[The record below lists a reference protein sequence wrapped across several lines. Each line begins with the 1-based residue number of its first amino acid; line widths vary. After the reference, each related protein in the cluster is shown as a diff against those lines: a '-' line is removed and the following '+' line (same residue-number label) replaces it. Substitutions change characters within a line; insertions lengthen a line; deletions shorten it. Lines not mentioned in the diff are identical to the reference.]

1 VLIKITRE
9 EKQRETLWDYRE
21 SIEEMVESLE
31 V

>member
-9 EKQRETLWDYRE
+9 KKQRETLWDYRE